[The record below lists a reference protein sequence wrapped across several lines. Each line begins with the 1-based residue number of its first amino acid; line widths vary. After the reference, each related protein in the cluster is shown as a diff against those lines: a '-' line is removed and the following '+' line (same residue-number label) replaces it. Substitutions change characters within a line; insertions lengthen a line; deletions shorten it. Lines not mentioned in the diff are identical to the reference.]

1 MGFFRKINL
10 FMTYRSILK
19 SIGKELE
26 LEYGTR
32 IDNIYRMYTVLNL
45 PENLFEEPYNLRKA
59 DIDNISRN
67 YILEFRKNMSSFL
80 VSKGLLE
87 LFDTYEVRKVDK
99 FSYLIIMGYSLFDT
113 KKVAN
118 NLISFGIIL
127 LFLIIIM
134 GTGIL
139 LYKTLG

>member
-1 MGFFRKINL
+1 
-10 FMTYRSILK
+10 MTYRSILK